1 MIPKT
6 IHYCWF
12 GGNPLGPEETR
23 CIESWKR
30 NCLGYEIVRWDE
42 SNYDVTKNPYMYE
55 AYEAGKWAFVA
66 DYARIDVVNAHGGLY
81 FDTDVEVLRPFD
93 EFLNCSMFAGWE
105 SRDPLLDK
113 LGIPY
118 ENSVS
123 FGLGYGAECDHP
135 VLQDLLDFY
144 DELSFYN
151 EDGSMNLVACP
162 HYQTESLKKFGLDD
176 SARTR
181 QSLPGGIEIY
191 PEDYFSP
198 KSQLTGEIE
207 LTESTASIHHF
218 AMSWVDEASRRESL
232 LKWKLCRHMGYK
244 SASALAHAAYLPER
258 GVSKAR
264 KILGGG
270 SAQRRSRGGE

>member
-42 SNYDVTKNPYMYE
+42 SNYDVTKNPYMHE

-118 ENSVS
+118 ENSVA

-162 HYQTESLKKFGLDD
+162 HYQTESLKKFGLND

-207 LTESTASIHHF
+207 LTEHPPF
-218 AMSWVDEASRRESL
+218 RDELVGRGIQAREPAEVEALQAYGVQECFRARSCCLSSRTWRLESSEDSG
-232 LKWKLCRHMGYK
+232 WRLC
-244 SASALAHAAYLPER
+244 PT
-258 GVSKAR
+258 
-264 KILGGG
+264 
-270 SAQRRSRGGE
+270 